1 MVSSGGCRMTAVHS
15 RRSASTISTSS
26 SIRQHGWWWPRPR
39 RSGTS
44 LPAGPPPPIGSE
56 IISRS
61 FARSPRNA
69 DRATVHAMNSRD
81 VLGQSP
87 AGGIALMR
95 LLRKQYPTVPA
106 VFYSRKATVVDVKAA
121 LDAGALDVLIKPH
134 RSLEDAEAPRFRE
147 VLTAYCEGHGPA
159 GAAPSADRALPHAN
173 TVDRGFARPHAA
185 RHGAR
190 PLG

>member
-1 MVSSGGCRMTAVHS
+1 
-15 RRSASTISTSS
+15 
-26 SIRQHGWWWPRPR
+26 
-39 RSGTS
+39 
-44 LPAGPPPPIGSE
+44 
-56 IISRS
+56 
-61 FARSPRNA
+61 
-69 DRATVHAMNSRD
+69 MNSRD

-147 VLTAYCEGHGPA
+147 VLTAYCEGHGP
-159 GAAPSADRALPHAN
+159 GWR
-173 TVDRGFARPHAA
+173 
-185 RHGAR
+185 R